1 MEVETLSE
9 NTFLNYLGILK
20 LLCYLEFCFLSL
32 KNDPP
37 LMIAFSLYSFNI
49 TLSLY
54 LLIFTQWFIFML
66 YSYSH
71 QYHCFVT
78 EHYHITLWHTFWVM
92 MNPQKWPL
100 GLVLRKIFSLE
111 SNIRGKEQEE
121 NTRRYTRFG
130 KKNSKSTLGI
140 SNLIYTSSKK
150 KKLTT
155 FTVLTRLKE

>member
-1 MEVETLSE
+1 
-9 NTFLNYLGILK
+9 
-20 LLCYLEFCFLSL
+20 
-32 KNDPP
+32 
-37 LMIAFSLYSFNI
+37 
-49 TLSLY
+49 
-54 LLIFTQWFIFML
+54 
-66 YSYSH
+66 
-71 QYHCFVT
+71 
-78 EHYHITLWHTFWVM
+78 M
-92 MNPQKWPL
+92 MNLQKWPL
-100 GLVLRKIFSLE
+100 GLLLRKIFSLG